1 MIKEVLYA
9 YHNETI
15 NVDNHRF
22 KSWEHCYGF
31 FKQNRHNLD
40 DDKVVDHACLHL
52 AFYLA
57 SWGMLRNSFLLQRD
71 YLIHKPFIE
80 NIVKKEK
87 YRIFFENFPVNF
99 NRRQDIEGL
108 MQLIADTRAV
118 YQPML
123 QETKDDKATHLEIT
137 DTLTSKI
144 LLGVFGVIP
153 AYDRFFREAARLHGM
168 SGQFNQSSF
177 LQLQSFFN
185 HYQSEFEGF
194 IEETS
199 TKYMKYTPMKTIDMY
214 FWKVAEILSAKKD
227 SQMIEGLINFSS
239 EFRVKDSIKPLVI
252 KQSFDRKTRTEDI
265 RNFIIE
271 ILQAEKVSGEE
282 SADICSRDIHKAMN
296 LKNSYPSVCGA
307 MGSLKMFPYE
317 VVYAP
322 PSGKSST
329 VTYRYKLK

>member
-9 YHNETI
+9 YHNETT

-22 KSWEHCYGF
+22 KSWEHCYDF
-31 FKQNRHNLD
+31 FKQNRQNFD

-80 NIVKKEK
+80 NIVRKEK
-87 YRIFFENFPVNF
+87 YKILLAGNELDFHRH
-99 NRRQDIEGL
+99 QDIEIL
-108 MQLIADTRAV
+108 EQLIADTRAI
-118 YQPML
+118 YQPFL
-123 QETKDDKATHLEIT
+123 YESKKEEVSHLEIT

-168 SGQFNQSSF
+168 SGQFNQRSF

-185 HYQSEFEGF
+185 YYQFEFEGF

-199 TKYMKYTPMKTIDMY
+199 TEHMKYTPMKTIDMY
-214 FWKVAEILSAKKD
+214 FWKVTEILSAKKG
-227 SQMIEGLINFSS
+227 SQMIERLINFSS
-239 EFRVKDSIKPLVI
+239 EFRLQDSIKRVVI
-252 KQSFDRKTRTEDI
+252 KQSSDSKTSTQDI

-271 ILQAEKVSGEE
+271 ILQAEKASGEE
-282 SADICSRDIHKAMN
+282 SADICSRDVHKAMN

-307 MGSLKMFPYE
+307 MASLELFPYE
-317 VVYAP
+317 VIYAP

-329 VTYRYKLK
+329 VTYRYKL